1 MTESNYLFDEIFKSN
16 ETSPNIFLI
25 NENKEITY
33 LEFNEIVNQISNYLI
48 DINLLP
54 GDRVAIQAEKNV
66 IQLAT
71 YVATIKA
78 GGVYLPLNTGYT
90 LSELEY
96 FFNDAK
102 PKVIIVDDKI
112 QNKVK
117 NLVSYSSV
125 SILSLNLDE
134 TGSLIEQ
141 IKKYPKKFQ
150 SIKRNENDLAAIL
163 YTSGTTG
170 KSKGAMLSHRN
181 LVSNSEVLRN
191 FWKFT
196 ENDVLLH
203 MLPIYHTH
211 GLFVAC
217 NLLAIVGGSMIFLEK
232 FDVEKALLW
241 MKRATSM
248 MGVPTFYTRLLASE
262 KLNNESAKH
271 MRLFI
276 SGSAPLLSETH
287 IEFEKRTGK
296 KILERYGMTETNMNI
311 SNPYYGL
318 RKAGTVGISLPGIE
332 IRIVNEEGKEV
343 EVGQI
348 GTIELKGE
356 NIFKGYWGME
366 EKTKESFKD
375 DGFFITGDLAKKD
388 ENGYFTIVGRDKD
401 MIISGGLNV
410 YPKEIEDVINQIPDI
425 SESAVIGI
433 NHYDFGEAVVALV
446 ISDNKKLEIN
456 KLTVTI
462 IILPITN
469 IGAFYSS
476 TPYVNPIDNLNI
488 NRIFPGNKNGSVSE
502 KIAHFIATKII
513 PVSDIFLDAHSGD
526 ANEDLLPFVFLHN
539 V

>member
-25 NENKEITY
+25 NETKEISY

-71 YVATIKA
+71 YVATVKA

-112 QNKVK
+112 QNEVK
-117 NLVSYSSV
+117 NLVSYSPV

-181 LVSNSEVLRN
+181 LVSNSEVLRD

-262 KLNNESAKH
+262 ELNNESAKH

-311 SNPYYGL
+311 SNPYHGL
-318 RKAGTVGISLPGIE
+318 RKAGTVGIPLPGIK
-332 IRIVNEEGKEV
+332 IRIVNEEGRKV
-343 EVGQI
+343 EEGQI

-356 NIFKGYWGME
+356 NIFKGYWGMK

-375 DGFFITGDLAKKD
+375 DGFFITGDLAMKD
-388 ENGYFTIVGRDKD
+388 ENGYYTIVGRDKD

-410 YPKEIEDVINQIPDI
+410 YPKEIEDAINQIPDI

-433 NHYDFGEAVVALV
+433 IHDDFGEAVVALV
-446 ISDNKKLEIN
+446 ISDNKKLEEC
-456 KLTVTI
+456 
-462 IILPITN
+462 
-469 IGAFYSS
+469 
-476 TPYVNPIDNLNI
+476 YVLDQL
-488 NRIFPGNKNGSVSE
+488 KD
-502 KIAHFIATKII
+502 KIAKYKQPKKII
-513 PVSDIFLDAHSGD
+513 FL
-526 ANEDLLPFVFLHN
+526 EELPRNSMGKVQKNILREKYSYLFKG
-539 V
+539 

>member
-1 MTESNYLFDEIFKSN
+1 MTESNYLFDEIFKSK

-25 NENKEITY
+25 NENKETSY
-33 LEFNEIVNQISNYLI
+33 LEFHEIVNQISNYLI

-112 QNKVK
+112 QNEIK

-311 SNPYYGL
+311 SNPYDGL
-318 RKAGTVGISLPGIE
+318 RKAGTVGIPLPGIE
-332 IRIVNEEGKEV
+332 IRIVNEKGKEV
-343 EVGQI
+343 EEGQI

-356 NIFKGYWGME
+356 NIFMGYWGMN
-366 EKTKESFKD
+366 EKTQESFKE
-375 DGFFITGDLAKKD
+375 DGFFITGDLAMKD
-388 ENGYFTIVGRDKD
+388 ENGYYTIVGRDKD

-410 YPKEIEDVINQIPDI
+410 YPKEIEDVINELPNIT
-425 SESAVIGI
+425 ESAVFGVQ
-433 NHYDFGEAVVALV
+433 HEDFGEAVVAAVVTIDDKNDVNRILDY
-446 ISDNKKLEIN
+446 IKDKIAKYKQPKKIIFMSHLPRNSMGKVQKN
-456 KLTVTI
+456 KLRE
-462 IILPITN
+462 N
-469 IGAFYSS
+469 
-476 TPYVNPIDNLNI
+476 
-488 NRIFPGNKNGSVSE
+488 NKSLFKS
-502 KIAHFIATKII
+502 
-513 PVSDIFLDAHSGD
+513 
-526 ANEDLLPFVFLHN
+526 
-539 V
+539 

>member
-71 YVATIKA
+71 YVATVKA

-96 FFNDAK
+96 FFNDAQ
-102 PKVIIVDDKI
+102 PTVIIVDDKI
-112 QNKVK
+112 QNEVK

-181 LVSNSEVLRN
+181 LVSNSEVLRK

-232 FDVEKALLW
+232 FDAEKALLW

-248 MGVPTFYTRLLASE
+248 MGVPTFYTRLLANE

-311 SNPYYGL
+311 SNPYDGL
-318 RKAGTVGISLPGIE
+318 RKAGTVGIPLPGIE

-343 EVGQI
+343 EEGQI

-410 YPKEIEDVINQIPDI
+410 YPKEIEDVINELPNIT
-425 SESAVIGI
+425 ESAVFGV
-433 NHYDFGEAVVALV
+433 HHDDFGEAVVAAVVTTDDKNDGSQILDYTKDK
-446 ISDNKKLEIN
+446 IAKYKQPKKIIFMSNLPRNSMGKVQKN
-456 KLTVTI
+456 KLRE
-462 IILPITN
+462 N
-469 IGAFYSS
+469 
-476 TPYVNPIDNLNI
+476 
-488 NRIFPGNKNGSVSE
+488 NKSLFKS
-502 KIAHFIATKII
+502 
-513 PVSDIFLDAHSGD
+513 
-526 ANEDLLPFVFLHN
+526 
-539 V
+539 

>member
-1 MTESNYLFDEIFKSN
+1 MKYSNLTKRVQIFFCIN
-16 ETSPNIFLI
+16 ET
-25 NENKEITY
+25 KEISY

-71 YVATIKA
+71 YVATVKA

-112 QNKVK
+112 QNEVK

-181 LVSNSEVLRN
+181 LVSNSEVLRK

-232 FDVEKALLW
+232 FDAEKMLYLID
-241 MKRATSM
+241 KYKVTTSHM
-248 MGVPTFYTRLLASE
+248 VPTQFHRLLQLPEEVKDKYDCSSTRAMIH
-262 KLNNESAKH
+262 AA
-271 MRLFI
+271 
-276 SGSAPLLSETH
+276 APCPVHTKQEMIAWWGNSIWE
-287 IEFEKRTGK
+287 
-296 KILERYGMTETNMNI
+296 YYAATEGGGTVVGANDW
-311 SNPYYGL
+311 SNFP
-318 RKAGTVGISLPGIE
+318 GTVGKAWPGADIKIILDNQE
-332 IRIVNEEGKEV
+332 EASVNEQGTVYMRLGDATKFEYKGDKDKNYKKERLELDGSVYFTVGDIGYLNEEGYLFLCDRK
-343 EVGQI
+343 I
-348 GTIELKGE
+348 
-356 NIFKGYWGME
+356 
-366 EKTKESFKD
+366 
-375 DGFFITGDLAKKD
+375 
-388 ENGYFTIVGRDKD
+388 D
-401 MIISGGLNV
+401 MIISGGANI
-410 YPKEIEDVINQIPDI
+410 YPAEIESVFLMHPKVSDVAVFGIPN
-425 SESAVIGI
+425 EEWGEEVKAVIELNDDSLNSETI
-433 NHYDFGEAVVALV
+433 TKELMEFASENLA
-446 ISDNKKLEIN
+446 KMKLPRSLDIIE
-456 KLTVTI
+456 KLPRDENGK
-462 IILPITN
+462 L
-469 IGAFYSS
+469 FKRKLRD
-476 TPYVNPIDNLNI
+476 PYWE
-488 NRIFPGNKNGSVSE
+488 G
-502 KIAHFIATKII
+502 
-513 PVSDIFLDAHSGD
+513 HSKQ
-526 ANEDLLPFVFLHN
+526 V
-539 V
+539 

>member
-1 MTESNYLFDEIFKSN
+1 MCIRDS
-16 ETSPNIFLI
+16 
-25 NENKEITY
+25 
-33 LEFNEIVNQISNYLI
+33 
-48 DINLLP
+48 
-54 GDRVAIQAEKNV
+54 
-66 IQLAT
+66 
-71 YVATIKA
+71 VATVKA

-102 PKVIIVDDKI
+102 PKVIIVDDEI
-112 QNKVK
+112 QNEIK

-134 TGSLIEQ
+134 TGSLTEQ
-141 IKKYPKKFQ
+141 IKNYPKKFQ

-181 LVSNSEVLRN
+181 LVSNSEVLRK

-232 FDVEKALLW
+232 FDAEKALLW

-248 MGVPTFYTRLLASE
+248 MGVPTFYTRLLANE

-311 SNPYYGL
+311 SNPYDGL

-343 EVGQI
+343 EEGQI

-410 YPKEIEDVINQIPDI
+410 YPKEIEDVINELPNIT
-425 SESAVIGI
+425 ESAVFGVQ
-433 NHYDFGEAVVALV
+433 HDDFGEAVVAAVVTTDDKNDGSQILDYTKDK
-446 ISDNKKLEIN
+446 IAKYKQPKKIIFMSNLPRNSMGKVQKN
-456 KLTVTI
+456 KLRE
-462 IILPITN
+462 N
-469 IGAFYSS
+469 
-476 TPYVNPIDNLNI
+476 
-488 NRIFPGNKNGSVSE
+488 NKSLFKS
-502 KIAHFIATKII
+502 
-513 PVSDIFLDAHSGD
+513 
-526 ANEDLLPFVFLHN
+526 
-539 V
+539 

>member
-16 ETSPNIFLI
+16 EMSPNIFLI
-25 NENKEITY
+25 NETKEISY
-33 LEFNEIVNQISNYLI
+33 LEFNEIVNQISNYFI

-66 IQLAT
+66 IQLAA

-112 QNKVK
+112 QNEVK

-181 LVSNSEVLRN
+181 LVSNSEVLRK

-232 FDVEKALLW
+232 FDAEKALLW

-248 MGVPTFYTRLLASE
+248 MGVPTFYTRLLANE

-311 SNPYYGL
+311 SNPYDGS
-318 RKAGTVGISLPGIE
+318 RKAGTVGIPLPGIE
-332 IRIVNEEGKEV
+332 IRIVNEEGNEV
-343 EVGQI
+343 KVGQI

-410 YPKEIEDVINQIPDI
+410 YPKEIEDVINELPNIT
-425 SESAVIGI
+425 ESAVFGVQ
-433 NHYDFGEAVVALV
+433 HDDFGEAVVAAVVTTDDKNDGSQILDYTKDK
-446 ISDNKKLEIN
+446 IAKYKQPKKIIFMSNLPRNSMGKVQKN
-456 KLTVTI
+456 KLRE
-462 IILPITN
+462 N
-469 IGAFYSS
+469 
-476 TPYVNPIDNLNI
+476 
-488 NRIFPGNKNGSVSE
+488 NKSLFKG
-502 KIAHFIATKII
+502 
-513 PVSDIFLDAHSGD
+513 
-526 ANEDLLPFVFLHN
+526 
-539 V
+539 

>member
-1 MTESNYLFDEIFKSN
+1 MKYCKVCL
-16 ETSPNIFLI
+16 
-25 NENKEITY
+25 EN
-33 LEFNEIVNQISNYLI
+33 
-48 DINLLP
+48 NLRP
-54 GDRVAIQAEKNV
+54 NV
-66 IQLAT
+66 I
-71 YVATIKA
+71 
-78 GGVYLPLNTGYT
+78 
-90 LSELEY
+90 
-96 FFNDAK
+96 FNK
-102 PKVIIVDDKI
+102 GLCP
-112 QNKVK
+112 
-117 NLVSYSSV
+117 SCY
-125 SILSLNLDE
+125 
-134 TGSLIEQ
+134 
-141 IKKYPKKFQ
+141 Y
-150 SIKRNENDLAAIL
+150 IKRNENDLAAIL

-181 LVSNSEVLRN
+181 LVSNSDVLRK

-232 FDVEKALLW
+232 FDAEKALLW

-248 MGVPTFYTRLLASE
+248 MGVPTFYTRLLANE

-311 SNPYYGL
+311 SNPYDGL
-318 RKAGTVGISLPGIE
+318 RKAGTVGIPLPGIE
-332 IRIVNEEGKEV
+332 IRIVNKEGEEV
-343 EVGQI
+343 EEGQI

-410 YPKEIEDVINQIPDI
+410 YPKEIEDVINELPNIT
-425 SESAVIGI
+425 ESAVFGVQ
-433 NHYDFGEAVVALV
+433 HDDFGEAVVAAVVTTDDKNDGSQILDYTKDK
-446 ISDNKKLEIN
+446 IAKYKQPKKIIFMSNLPRNSMGKVQKN
-456 KLTVTI
+456 KLRE
-462 IILPITN
+462 N
-469 IGAFYSS
+469 
-476 TPYVNPIDNLNI
+476 
-488 NRIFPGNKNGSVSE
+488 NKSLFKS
-502 KIAHFIATKII
+502 
-513 PVSDIFLDAHSGD
+513 
-526 ANEDLLPFVFLHN
+526 
-539 V
+539 

>member
-16 ETSPNIFLI
+16 ETRPNIFLI

-112 QNKVK
+112 QNEVK

-141 IKKYPKKFQ
+141 IKNYPKKFQ

-181 LVSNSEVLRN
+181 LVSNTEVLRN

-232 FDVEKALLW
+232 FDAEKALLW

-248 MGVPTFYTRLLASE
+248 MGVPTFYTRLLANE

-271 MRLFI
+271 KRLFI

-311 SNPYYGL
+311 SNPYDGL
-318 RKAGTVGISLPGIE
+318 RKAGTVGIPLPGIE
-332 IRIVNEEGKEV
+332 IRIVNEEGDEV
-343 EVGQI
+343 KVGQI

-410 YPKEIEDVINQIPDI
+410 YPKEIEDVINELPNIT
-425 SESAVIGI
+425 ESAVFGVQ
-433 NHYDFGEAVVALV
+433 HDDFGEAVVAAVVTTDDKNDGSQILDYTKDK
-446 ISDNKKLEIN
+446 IAKYKQPKKIIFMSNLPRNSMGKVQKN
-456 KLTVTI
+456 KLRE
-462 IILPITN
+462 N
-469 IGAFYSS
+469 
-476 TPYVNPIDNLNI
+476 
-488 NRIFPGNKNGSVSE
+488 NKSLFKS
-502 KIAHFIATKII
+502 
-513 PVSDIFLDAHSGD
+513 
-526 ANEDLLPFVFLHN
+526 
-539 V
+539 

>member
-1 MTESNYLFDEIFKSN
+1 MCIRDRSKKLTYIEFHEVV
-16 ETSPNIFLI
+16 
-25 NENKEITY
+25 NK
-33 LEFNEIVNQISNYLI
+33 ISNYLI
-48 DINLLP
+48 EIGLSP
-54 GDRVAIQAEKNV
+54 GDRVAVQAEKNI
-66 IQLAT
+66 IQLAL

-90 LSELEY
+90 LNELEY
-96 FFNDAK
+96 FFDDAK
-102 PKVIIVDDKI
+102 PKVIVVDDKI
-112 QNKVK
+112 LSKID
-117 NLVSYSSV
+117 SIASTSSA
-125 SILSLNLDE
+125 SILTLNLDE
-134 TGSLIEQ
+134 SGSLAER
-141 IKKYPKKFQ
+141 
-150 SIKRNENDLAAIL
+150 IKRCSTTFHSIARSENDLAAIL

-181 LVSNSEVLRN
+181 LVSNSEVLRDV
-191 FWKFT
+191 WKFS

-248 MGVPTFYTRLLASE
+248 MGVPTFYSRLLANE

-311 SNPYYGL
+311 SNPYDGL
-318 RKAGTVGISLPGIE
+318 RKAGTVGIPLPGIE

-343 EVGQI
+343 EGGQI

-366 EKTKESFKD
+366 EKTKESFKG

-410 YPKEIEDVINQIPDI
+410 YPKEIEDVINEVPNIT
-425 SESAVIGI
+425 ESAVFGVQ
-433 NHYDFGEAVVALV
+433 HDDFGEAVVAAVVTTDDKNDGSQILDYTKDK
-446 ISDNKKLEIN
+446 IAKYKQPKKIIFMSNLPRNSMGKVQKN
-456 KLTVTI
+456 KLRE
-462 IILPITN
+462 N
-469 IGAFYSS
+469 
-476 TPYVNPIDNLNI
+476 
-488 NRIFPGNKNGSVSE
+488 NKSLFKS
-502 KIAHFIATKII
+502 
-513 PVSDIFLDAHSGD
+513 
-526 ANEDLLPFVFLHN
+526 
-539 V
+539 

>member
-25 NENKEITY
+25 GENREISY
-33 LEFNEIVNQISNYLI
+33 IEFHEIVNQISNYLI

-54 GDRVAIQAEKNV
+54 GDRVAIQAEKN
-66 IQLAT
+66 IFQLAT

-90 LSELEY
+90 LHELEY

-112 QNKVK
+112 QSEIK
-117 NLVSYSSV
+117 NLASSSSI

-134 TGSLIEQ
+134 TGSLREQ
-141 IKKYPKKFQ
+141 IKKYSKKFQ
-150 SIKRNENDLAAIL
+150 PIERNENDLAAIL

-181 LVSNSEVLRN
+181 LVSNSEVLRD

-248 MGVPTFYTRLLASE
+248 MGVPTFYTRLLVSE
-262 KLNNESAKH
+262 KLNTETAKH

-287 IEFEKRTGK
+287 IELK
-296 KILERYGMTETNMNI
+296 K
-311 SNPYYGL
+311 
-318 RKAGTVGISLPGIE
+318 
-332 IRIVNEEGKEV
+332 
-343 EVGQI
+343 
-348 GTIELKGE
+348 EL
-356 NIFKGYWGME
+356 
-366 EKTKESFKD
+366 
-375 DGFFITGDLAKKD
+375 
-388 ENGYFTIVGRDKD
+388 
-401 MIISGGLNV
+401 
-410 YPKEIEDVINQIPDI
+410 
-425 SESAVIGI
+425 
-433 NHYDFGEAVVALV
+433 
-446 ISDNKKLEIN
+446 
-456 KLTVTI
+456 
-462 IILPITN
+462 
-469 IGAFYSS
+469 
-476 TPYVNPIDNLNI
+476 
-488 NRIFPGNKNGSVSE
+488 
-502 KIAHFIATKII
+502 
-513 PVSDIFLDAHSGD
+513 
-526 ANEDLLPFVFLHN
+526 
-539 V
+539 

>member
-1 MTESNYLFDEIFKSN
+1 M
-16 ETSPNIFLI
+16 
-25 NENKEITY
+25 
-33 LEFNEIVNQISNYLI
+33 
-48 DINLLP
+48 
-54 GDRVAIQAEKNV
+54 
-66 IQLAT
+66 
-71 YVATIKA
+71 
-78 GGVYLPLNTGYT
+78 
-90 LSELEY
+90 
-96 FFNDAK
+96 
-102 PKVIIVDDKI
+102 
-112 QNKVK
+112 
-117 NLVSYSSV
+117 SYSSV

-181 LVSNSEVLRN
+181 LVSNSEVLRK

-196 ENDVLLH
+196 GNDVLLH

-232 FDVEKALLW
+232 FDAEKALLW

-248 MGVPTFYTRLLASE
+248 MGVPTFYTRLLANE

-311 SNPYYGL
+311 SNPYDGS
-318 RKAGTVGISLPGIE
+318 RKAGTVGIPLPGIE
-332 IRIVNEEGKEV
+332 IRIVNEEGNEV
-343 EVGQI
+343 KVGQI

-410 YPKEIEDVINQIPDI
+410 YPKEIEDVINELPNIT
-425 SESAVIGI
+425 ESAVFGVQ
-433 NHYDFGEAVVALV
+433 HDDFGEAVVAAVVTTDDKNDGSQILDYTKDK
-446 ISDNKKLEIN
+446 IAKYKQPKKIIFMSNLPRNSMGKVQKN
-456 KLTVTI
+456 KLRE
-462 IILPITN
+462 N
-469 IGAFYSS
+469 
-476 TPYVNPIDNLNI
+476 
-488 NRIFPGNKNGSVSE
+488 NKSLFKS
-502 KIAHFIATKII
+502 
-513 PVSDIFLDAHSGD
+513 
-526 ANEDLLPFVFLHN
+526 
-539 V
+539 